1 VRAQI
6 HAITLGVRDL
16 EVSLRFYRAL
26 GLESPGIIGTEF
38 RPDAEN
44 PGGAV
49 VMFTLGNGVTLA
61 LYGRDDLAKDAG
73 IPPERMRG
81 SAMSLGW
88 FVDSDAEA
96 ERVLEL
102 AGASGGTVVQPAR
115 TRPWGIY
122 AGYFADPDGHLWEV
136 VHFAEPGAAE
146 SGAAA
151 SGAAESGAAQS

>member
-1 VRAQI
+1 MRAQI

-16 EVSLRFYRAL
+16 DVSLRFYRAL
-26 GLESPGIIGTEF
+26 GLESQGIIGTEF

-49 VMFTLGNGVTLA
+49 VMFALGNGVTLA

-73 IPPERMRG
+73 IPPERMHG

-96 ERVLEL
+96 ERVLDL

-136 VHFAEPGAAE
+136 VHFARSEAREPEAREPGAPE
-146 SGAAA
+146 L
-151 SGAAESGAAQS
+151 GAAQS

>member
-1 VRAQI
+1 MRAQI

-61 LYGRDDLAKDAG
+61 LYGRDDLAKDAS

-136 VHFAEPGAAE
+136 VHFAESGAAE

-151 SGAAESGAAQS
+151 SGSAQS